1 MGYDAV
7 YGGVSHFSLRNRA
20 SKEFTL
26 ETFKEGIDYA
36 HALNKKVYA
45 TINGFPFNSQLKL
58 LEEHL
63 YKMAEL
69 EPDAFIIGCAWC
81 HQTRFKNRPSYSYP
95 FIHAS
100 ECLKF
105 ARCASVL

>member
-1 MGYDAV
+1 MGLMRFMGEWAIFLYAIA
-7 YGGVSHFSLRNRA
+7 L

-58 LEEHL
+58 LEEHI

-69 EPDAFIIGCAWC
+69 KPDAFIIAAPGVIKLA
-81 HQTRFKNRPSYSYP
+81 QKSPRISLSIYP
-95 FIHAS
+95 RKRMS
-100 ECLKF
+100 
-105 ARCASVL
+105 